1 MEDQAAE
8 VGQKVRKRPMV
19 AQKACTYHQAEA
31 DGIVRKG
38 HGHVDSISLQTNG
51 SADEERSEIEG
62 LGLDVYE

>member
-1 MEDQAAE
+1 
-8 VGQKVRKRPMV
+8 V
-19 AQKACTYHQAEA
+19 AQQACTYHQAEA